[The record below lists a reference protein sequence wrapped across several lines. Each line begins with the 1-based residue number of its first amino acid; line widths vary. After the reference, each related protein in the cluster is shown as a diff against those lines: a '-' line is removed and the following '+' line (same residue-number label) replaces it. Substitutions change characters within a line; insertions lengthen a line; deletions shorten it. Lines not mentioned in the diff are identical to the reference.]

1 MKEIFE
7 HFEDEMEDA
16 CEYLK
21 KAEAAKSEGHHYLA
35 NGLFLMAEDEYSHAK
50 FLRDYLI
57 TKKVYHDH
65 EHHEEL
71 EAKWHRLRQRL
82 GYEE

>member
-1 MKEIFE
+1 MKELFE
-7 HFEDEMEDA
+7 HLEEEMEDA

-21 KAEAAKSEGHHYLA
+21 KGEEAKHEGHHYLA
-35 NGLFLMAEDEYSHAK
+35 KGFFRMAEDEYSHAK

-57 TKKVYHDH
+57 IKKVYHDH

-71 EAKWHRLRQRL
+71 EAKWHRL
-82 GYEE
+82 EEKMFGE